1 MVKKIIFFG
10 LLGLV
15 FVMSCKP
22 QKKAEEPTSPTS
34 TEINNTAPFTQISVE
49 EMKLMLAKGGKTQIL
64 DVRTPAEVAAGTIAG
79 ATVIDIYDPAFM
91 DKVQSLDKNLPTFV
105 YCKVGGRS
113 AKACTQMSEAGFTQ
127 LYNLAGGYDIW
138 KTQE

>member
-15 FVMSCKP
+15 FTMSCKP
-22 QKKAEEPTSPTS
+22 QKKAGEPTSPS
-34 TEINNTAPFTQISVE
+34 FTEINNTAPFTQISVE

-91 DKVQSLDKNLPTFV
+91 DKVQSLDKNLPTIV

-127 LYNLAGGYDIW
+127 LYNLAGGYDVW

>member
-15 FVMSCKP
+15 LIVSYK
-22 QKKAEEPTSPTS
+22 QVNKAEAATSPST
-34 TEINNTAPFTQISVE
+34 TEITNTAPFIQISVE
-49 EMKLMLAKGGKTQIL
+49 EMKQMMAKGGKTQIL
-64 DVRTPAEVAAGTIAG
+64 DVRTPAEVAAGAIEG

-91 DKVQSLDKNLPTFV
+91 DKVQSLDKSLPTIV

-113 AKACTQMSEAGFTQ
+113 AQACTQMSEVGFTQ
-127 LYNLAGGYDIW
+127 LYNLAGGYDVW
-138 KTQE
+138 KTQQ